1 MNYVFL
7 GPPGSGKGTQAKRIC
22 KELDILHLSTGD
34 VLREAVKNGTDLG
47 KEAKKY
53 MEAGD
58 LIPDKLIVGLIE
70 NKLKAGEL
78 ENGFILDGFPRTEP
92 QALALK
98 EMFTKNNKRIDK
110 AILLDVSDEEVIKRL
125 SGRFYC
131 PKCNAGYNYPAQMPK
146 QEGLCDDD
154 GEKLLRRPDD
164 EEDVVRNRLDVYKK
178 QTEPI
183 VDFYKK
189 ESILTSIEGVGSIDS
204 IFDRLL
210 AVTEQVCRKSD

>member
-1 MNYVFL
+1 MNYIFL

-22 KELDILHLSTGD
+22 KELNILHLSTGD

-58 LIPDKLIVGLIE
+58 LVPDALIVGLIE
-70 NKLKAGEL
+70 DKLKAGEL
-78 ENGFILDGFPRTEP
+78 ENGFILDGFPRTVP
-92 QALALK
+92 QASALK
-98 EMFTKNNKRIDK
+98 EMFTKNNKQIDK
-110 AILLDVSDEEVIKRL
+110 AILLDVPDEEVIKRL

-146 QEGLCDDD
+146 VEGVCDND

-183 VDFYKK
+183 VDFYKN
-189 ESILTSIEGVGSIDS
+189 ESILASVEGVGSIDS
-204 IFDRLL
+204 IFDKLL
-210 AVTEQVCRKSD
+210 AVAKQV